1 MLALQ
6 AHLPDRSGHAKPMN
20 ITVTK
25 IAPGQFSLTLDA
37 QAIELG
43 ERDLKTLWMR
53 IEDALRPEDRAKREE
68 QFKSFLSRLAGAN
81 DSGIQALLRTA
92 AHEDILVLL
101 YSSEQDES
109 LKKKLYG
116 NMSENSIKMY
126 VEDLLFA
133 FREGVPG
140 YRVDDAMLR
149 LIGTVDKMVDA
160 GTLSF
165 KSPR

>member
-1 MLALQ
+1 
-6 AHLPDRSGHAKPMN
+6 MN
-20 ITVTK
+20 ITLTK
-25 IAPGQFSLTLDA
+25 IAPDQFTLTLDE
-37 QAIELG
+37 QSIEIS

-53 IEDALRPEDRAKREE
+53 IEDAVRPEDRAQREARIRA
-68 QFKSFLSRLAGAN
+68 FLDRLTEAN
-81 DSGIQALLRTA
+81 DTGIQALLRTA

-101 YSSEQDES
+101 YSSEQDDR

-116 NMSENSIKMY
+116 NMSENSIKMF
-126 VEDLLFA
+126 VEDLLFV

-149 LIGTVDKMVDA
+149 LIGTVDKMVES

-165 KSPR
+165 KPPR